1 MDFFAMY
8 QNIMSSGFYLKEE
21 QHKCTFKESLL
32 GFNNKTIDILLK
44 IISVLTLSSYE
55 MLVDHVH
62 S

>member
-1 MDFFAMY
+1 MY
-8 QNIMSSGFYLKEE
+8 QNIMTSGFYLKEE